1 LFILIL
7 VFFILTLAAIL
18 IEYFRMESLYQQVE
32 YVLQR
37 GVNDSVEYA
46 MLDEYRRDGYSRM
59 DSALAEETLYEYLHE
74 SMGLNSELD
83 KSGAAAKEKS
93 TMWNLT
99 WSCRKVKPN
108 KRKRNWPKKKLPWAW
123 SSPSRT
129 GTMLLTVLT
138 RKPEQSACGTSAFS
152 AARASQFSA
161 AKASSLYAAFWN
173 NRKKQYG
180 EKHRVAKTIKTI
192 LPPIYTVSDEP
203 PKCGKDVNDYLK
215 ITLKIRQPR
224 ERE

>member
-1 LFILIL
+1 VGHFRRIMNNRKGDAFVFILIL

-83 KSGAAAKEKS
+83 KYADGQWVYKLEIESLNTTDNPPRLTLKGALKTRS
-93 TMWNLT
+93 IFSFLT
-99 WSCRKVKPN
+99 GEVR
-108 KRKRNWPKKKLPWAW
+108 LPFTI
-123 SSPSRT
+123 SS
-129 GTMLLTVLT
+129 V
-138 RKPEQSACGTSAFS
+138 
-152 AARASQFSA
+152 
-161 AKASSLYAAFWN
+161 N
-173 NRKKQYG
+173 NR
-180 EKHRVAKTIKTI
+180 
-192 LPPIYTVSDEP
+192 
-203 PKCGKDVNDYLK
+203 
-215 ITLKIRQPR
+215 ITEGGSQ
-224 ERE
+224 

>member
-1 LFILIL
+1 VGHFRRIMNNRKGDAFVFILIL

-83 KSGAAAKEKS
+83 KYADGQWVYKLEIESLDA
-93 TMWNLT
+93 TDDPPRLT
-99 WSCRKVKPN
+99 LKGTLKTRSIFSFLTGEVQ
-108 KRKRNWPKKKLPWAW
+108 LPFTI
-123 SSPSRT
+123 SS
-129 GTMLLTVLT
+129 V
-138 RKPEQSACGTSAFS
+138 
-152 AARASQFSA
+152 
-161 AKASSLYAAFWN
+161 N
-173 NRKKQYG
+173 NR
-180 EKHRVAKTIKTI
+180 
-192 LPPIYTVSDEP
+192 
-203 PKCGKDVNDYLK
+203 
-215 ITLKIRQPR
+215 IT
-224 ERE
+224 EGGSE

>member
-1 LFILIL
+1 MGHFRRIMNNRKGDAFVFILIL

-83 KSGAAAKEKS
+83 KYADGQWVYKLEIESLNTTDNPPRLTLKGALKTRS
-93 TMWNLT
+93 IFSFLT
-99 WSCRKVKPN
+99 GEVR
-108 KRKRNWPKKKLPWAW
+108 LPFTI
-123 SSPSRT
+123 SS
-129 GTMLLTVLT
+129 V
-138 RKPEQSACGTSAFS
+138 
-152 AARASQFSA
+152 
-161 AKASSLYAAFWN
+161 N
-173 NRKKQYG
+173 NRIEEG
-180 EKHRVAKTIKTI
+180 GSE
-192 LPPIYTVSDEP
+192 
-203 PKCGKDVNDYLK
+203 
-215 ITLKIRQPR
+215 
-224 ERE
+224 